1 MPQPRPG
8 LPLFRRGRSSI
19 LLAGL
24 FMHIAT
30 FALVLWSLTPKA
42 QAPATMDR
50 VEQLQIADSQCR
62 LKQFQ
67 EAEKTYKRLLAVFPE
82 FTEALAGLGRCYLT
96 MGRAT
101 DAARVFSEEVRR
113 TGEDRRANRDLAHAL
128 VDLNQ
133 FFPAEHLL
141 KTLLAGDDR
150 DKESWYYLGVLMY
163 QNGYFGSADADLEK
177 SIDPFSTD
185 AARATQVSIYR
196 AVCWVH
202 LGRTKEAEALMTT
215 LAKDPNAQK
224 DPDLLLVFAQLLY
237 ETNRPGMALQRIDQ
251 AILARP
257 DLAMGYF
264 WRGKV
269 LYSLGRLQEAAT
281 AEEKA
286 LQMIPEFPYPR
297 SLLVKIYQAQGRT
310 DKAAVQAEWLHA
322 YEEHQNLG
330 TPH

>member
-1 MPQPRPG
+1 M
-8 LPLFRRGRSSI
+8 L
-19 LLAGL
+19 
-24 FMHIAT
+24 IAT
-30 FALVLWSLTPKA
+30 FGLVLWSLTSKA
-42 QAPATMDR
+42 QAPATTDR
-50 VEQLQIADSQCR
+50 VEQLRIADSQCR

-67 EAEKTYKRLLAVFPE
+67 EAENTYKRLLAVFPD
-82 FTEALAGLGRCYLT
+82 FTEALTGFGRCYLT
-96 MGRAT
+96 MGRAA
-101 DAARVFSEEVRR
+101 DAARVFSEVVRR
-113 TGEDRRANRDLAHAL
+113 QGEDQQANRDLAHAL

-133 FFPAEHLL
+133 FSPAEHLL
-141 KTLLAGDDR
+141 KKLLAADDR

-163 QNGYFGSADADLEK
+163 QNGYFGSADSDLEK
-177 SIDPFSTD
+177 SIDPASTD
-185 AARATQVSIYR
+185 AARTTKLSIYR

-215 LAKDPNAQK
+215 LAKDPIAQK
-224 DPDLLLVFAQLLY
+224 DPDLLLVFAELLY

-269 LYSLGRLQEAAT
+269 LYRLGRLQEAAT

-286 LQMIPEFPYPR
+286 LHVIPELPYPR

-310 DKAAVQAEWLHA
+310 DKAAEQAEWLRA
-322 YEEHQNLG
+322 YEERRNLR
-330 TPH
+330 TQH

>member
-1 MPQPRPG
+1 MSHSR
-8 LPLFRRGRSSI
+8 LPLFRPGCSSI

-24 FMHIAT
+24 FMLIAL

-42 QAPATMDR
+42 QASAATDR
-50 VEQLQIADSQCR
+50 VEQLQIADSQCM

-67 EAEKTYKRLLAVFPE
+67 EAESTYKRLLVAFPD
-82 FTEALAGLGRCYLT
+82 FTEALTGLGRCYMT
-96 MGRAT
+96 MGRAS
-101 DAARVFSEEVRR
+101 DAVRVFSELVRR
-113 TGEDRRANRDLAHAL
+113 KGKDRQANLDLAHAL

-133 FFPAEHLL
+133 FSPAEHLL
-141 KTLLAGDDR
+141 KTLLAADDR

-177 SIDPFSTD
+177 SIDPSSTD
-185 AARATQVSIYR
+185 AGRTTKLSIYR

-215 LAKDPNAQK
+215 LAKDPSAQK

-269 LYSLGRLQEAAT
+269 LYRLGRLHEAAT

-286 LQMIPEFPYPR
+286 LHMIPEFPYPR
-297 SLLVKIYQAQGRT
+297 SLLLKIYQAQGRT
-310 DKAAVQAEWLHA
+310 DKAAEQAEWLHA
-322 YEEHQNLG
+322 YEEHRNLG